1 MTLAAMIK
9 KTRLD
14 NHMTQEE
21 YGNKFGVTRQ
31 TVSSWENERS
41 VPDLQ
46 LLITICNTYNLSL
59 DLLLNEDHKYVS
71 KITAAQ
77 KIFRILKRMIP
88 VFCIVVCILL
98 ISFGVWKINAEK
110 KNAEFAANA
119 AESGFVL
126 ENGRYILYDQ
136 DVVYELP
143 NQKLPFMKFRF
154 NVQKINAIYESEK
167 FTCSIL
173 LDYDDQQYAF
183 SMNYGFDGSITGS
196 IANDGTVEYD
206 NLSKEDSAVLN
217 EHKDAIEDILYN
229 MSTYYEI
236 AYDLQ
241 L

>member
-88 VFCIVVCILL
+88 VFCIVVCIIL

-110 KNAEFAANA
+110 QNAEFASNV

-196 IANDGTVEYD
+196 VANDGTVEYE
-206 NLSKEDSAVLN
+206 NLSQEDSAVLN

-236 AYDLQ
+236 AYD
-241 L
+241 

>member
-31 TVSSWENERS
+31 TISSWENERS

-196 IANDGTVEYD
+196 IANDGTVEYE

>member
-59 DLLLNEDHKYVS
+59 DLLLNEDRKYVS

-88 VFCIVVCILL
+88 VFCIVVCIIL

-110 KNAEFAANA
+110 KNAEFASNA

-196 IANDGTVEYD
+196 VANDGTVEYE

-236 AYDLQ
+236 AYD
-241 L
+241 